1 MISIDTNVVVRF
13 LVRDNLNQFRRAD
26 RLIRENE
33 VFVALTVVLEAEW
46 VLRDAYEKP
55 RRAVAQALRDFGGL
69 PTVVLEDAPR
79 VLRALDWAGAGMDLA
94 DALHLSASAQGAAF
108 ASFDRKL
115 AKIARR
121 LQAPEVREP

>member
-94 DALHLSASAQGAAF
+94 DALHLAASAQGAAF